1 MKTGKIVVISKLKGG
16 SGATTLTRELATAAL
31 DAGQPVAIIDLD
43 AQGSLTNWWNR
54 RTAANS
60 AAGPKLIQLSPEK
73 LPDMMEQLRGKFD
86 LVLIDTPPSTHDA
99 LRKIASKADM
109 AVIPTKP
116 TPDDLDAVGPV
127 IRQLRGVVPMAFVIS
142 QITSKRSPDVV
153 EATELLSARAPVIG
167 RTVIRVGYYRAAG
180 VGQSGF
186 ETDKTVREEIATV
199 YDNLMALLGDYH
211 A

>member
-16 SGATTLTRELATAAL
+16 SGATTLTRELATSAL
-31 DAGQPVAIIDLD
+31 DAGKSVAIIDLD

-54 RTAANS
+54 RTAATPD
-60 AAGPKLIQLSPEK
+60 AGPKLIQLSPEK
-73 LPDMMEQLRGKFD
+73 LSDMMEKLRGKFD

-142 QITSKRSPDVV
+142 QITNKRSPDAV

-180 VGQSGF
+180 AGQSGF

-199 YDNLMALLGDYH
+199 YDNLMALLGDYD

>member
-31 DAGQPVAIIDLD
+31 DARQSVAIIDLD

-54 RTAANS
+54 RTAANPDT
-60 AAGPKLIQLSPEK
+60 GPKLIQLSPEK
-73 LPDMMEQLRGKFD
+73 LPDMMEKLRDKFD

-142 QITSKRSPDVV
+142 QITSKRSPDAV

-180 VGQSGF
+180 AGQSGF

-199 YDNLMALLGDYH
+199 YDNLMALLGDYD

>member
-1 MKTGKIVVISKLKGG
+1 MKPGKIVVISKLKGG

-31 DAGQPVAIIDLD
+31 DAGQSVAIIDLD

-54 RTAANS
+54 RTAATPD
-60 AAGPKLIQLSPEK
+60 AGPKLIQLSPEK
-73 LPDMMEQLRGKFD
+73 LPSVMDQLRRKFD

-99 LRKIASKADM
+99 LRNIASKADM

-142 QITSKRSPDVV
+142 QVTSKRSPDAV

-180 VGQSGF
+180 AGQSGF
-186 ETDKTVREEIATV
+186 ETDKTVRDEVQPIYE
-199 YDNLMALLGDYH
+199 NLMGLLGDHH

>member
-31 DAGQPVAIIDLD
+31 DAGQSVAIIDLD

-54 RTAANS
+54 RTAATPD
-60 AAGPKLIQLSPEK
+60 AGPKLIQLSPEK
-73 LPDMMEQLRGKFD
+73 LPSVMDQLRRKFN

-99 LRKIASKADM
+99 LREIASRSDM

-127 IRQLRGVVPMAFVIS
+127 IRQLRGFVPMAFVIS
-142 QITSKRSPDVV
+142 QVTSKRSPDAV
-153 EATELLSARAPVIG
+153 EATEMLSTRAPVIG

-180 VGQSGF
+180 AGQSGF
-186 ETDKTVREEIATV
+186 ETDKTVKEEVQPI
-199 YDNLMALLGDYH
+199 YENLMALLGDHH